1 MDNPLTCATC
11 RWLITS
17 EGEPYYCALRDLYTL
32 RKPSSPACPD
42 HQPLKPSSDPSA
54 TSVTPR

>member
-42 HQPLKPSSDPSA
+42 HQPLKSQTNDPSR
-54 TSVTPR
+54 T

>member
-17 EGEPYYCALRDLYTL
+17 EGEPYYCLMYDLYTTRSL
-32 RKPSSPACPD
+32 SDPACSD
-42 HQPLKPSSDPSA
+42 HLPLKP
-54 TSVTPR
+54 